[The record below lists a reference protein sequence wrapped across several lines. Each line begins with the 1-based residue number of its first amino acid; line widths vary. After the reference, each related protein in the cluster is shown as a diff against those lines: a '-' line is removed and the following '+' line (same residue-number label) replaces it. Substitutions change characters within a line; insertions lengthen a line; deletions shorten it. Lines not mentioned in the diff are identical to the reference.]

1 MKNLR
6 TSLLFVCIAFSGM
19 YSFAQ
24 TTQALRNSDPNSN
37 KPKLFQSLPENISV
51 SVDNL
56 NNLVNTPVGNSVSVN
71 LSDNSQ
77 FQFEGQVVSSST
89 KEDNNIQTVV
99 IRSTNYNG
107 ARLTLSKIT
116 NADGTITYSGRIL
129 SFQHGDLLELKN
141 QNGHFTLAK
150 RKFNDLVNE

>member
-19 YSFAQ
+19 CSFAQ
-24 TTQALRNSDPNSN
+24 TTQALRSSDPNST

-51 SVDNL
+51 SADNL
-56 NNLVNTPVGNSVSVN
+56 NNLVNTPVGNSVSIN

-77 FQFEGQVVSSST
+77 FQFEGQVISSST
-89 KEDNNIQTVV
+89 KENNNIQTVV

-141 QNGHFTLAK
+141 QNGHFILVK

>member
-6 TSLLFVCIAFSGM
+6 APILCVCITL
-19 YSFAQ
+19 YSLCSFGQ
-24 TTQALRNSDPNSN
+24 SQELRANGPNGY

-51 SVDNL
+51 NAANL
-56 NNLVNTPVGNSVSVN
+56 NNLLNTPVGHSVSIN

-77 FQFEGQVVSSST
+77 FQFEGEVVSASSQ
-89 KEDNNIQTVV
+89 ENNIQTIV

-116 NADGTITYSGRIL
+116 NADGTILYSGRIL

-141 QNGHFTLAK
+141 QAGHYILVK

>member
-6 TSLLFVCIAFSGM
+6 TSLLCVCIALFNVC
-19 YSFAQ
+19 SFAQ
-24 TTQALRNSDPNSN
+24 TTTALRSSDPNSN

-71 LSDNSQ
+71 PSDATK
-77 FQFEGQVVSSST
+77 FQFEGQVVSSSA

-116 NADGTITYSGRIL
+116 NEDGTITYSGRIL

-141 QNGHFTLAK
+141 QNGHFILVK

>member
-6 TSLLFVCIAFSGM
+6 TSLLCVCIALFSIC
-19 YSFAQ
+19 SFAQ
-24 TTQALRNSDPNSN
+24 TAPALRSSDPNSN

-71 LSDNSQ
+71 LSDATK

-107 ARLTLSKIT
+107 ARLTLSRIT
-116 NADGTITYSGRIL
+116 NADGTITYSGRVL

-141 QNGHFTLAK
+141 QNGHFILVK